1 MSRVE
6 PTVPAFMAPDP
17 MLPLASQIIDGSPM
31 TERPR
36 LPLIEICVEGIDGLL
51 AAQAAGADRVELC
64 ASLIEG
70 GITPSFGTVRTA
82 LELATI
88 PFHVI
93 VRPRGGDFLYS
104 EAEYRSMLADV
115 RALAELGVAGV
126 VIGCLNA
133 DSTIDEQRMSELV
146 KAAGRLNVTCHRA
159 FDMTRDPAEALEV
172 LIRCKVGR
180 VLTSGQRDTALEGA
194 DLLADLVRQAGDRII
209 ILGCGGLDPE
219 NIGKVR
225 RKTGLSEMHFAALK
239 DVPSAM
245 RYRNPKVGMG
255 GTDLDREYRNTV
267 TDEAVV
273 AATIAAART

>member
-1 MSRVE
+1 MIE
-6 PTVPAFMAPDP
+6 
-17 MLPLASQIIDGSPM
+17 

-115 RALAELGVAGV
+115 GALADTGVAGV

-133 DSTIDEQRMSELV
+133 DGTIDEQRMSQLV
-146 KAAGRLNVTCHRA
+146 KAAGSLNVTCHRA
-159 FDMTRDPAEALEV
+159 FDMTRDPTEALET

-245 RYRNPKVGMG
+245 RYRNPTVGMG
-255 GTDLDREYRNTV
+255 GTDLDREYRTTV
-267 TDEAVV
+267 TYKAMA
-273 AATIAAART
+273 AATIAAVRT

>member
-1 MSRVE
+1 MIE
-6 PTVPAFMAPDP
+6 
-17 MLPLASQIIDGSPM
+17 

-115 RALAELGVAGV
+115 GALADTGVAGV

-133 DSTIDEQRMSELV
+133 DGTIDEQRMSQLV
-146 KAAGRLNVTCHRA
+146 KAAGSLNVTCHRA
-159 FDMTRDPAEALEV
+159 FDMTRDPTEALET

-239 DVPSAM
+239 NVPSAM
-245 RYRNPKVGMG
+245 CYRNPRVGMG

-267 TDEAVV
+267 TDGAMV
-273 AATIAAART
+273 AATIAAVRT

>member
-1 MSRVE
+1 MIE
-6 PTVPAFMAPDP
+6 
-17 MLPLASQIIDGSPM
+17 

-36 LPLIEICVEGIDGLL
+36 LPLIEICVEGTDGLL

-126 VIGCLNA
+126 VIGCLAA
-133 DSTIDEQRMSELV
+133 DGTIDEQRMSELV

-159 FDMTRDPAEALEV
+159 FDMTRDPTEALEALV
-172 LIRCKVGR
+172 RCKVGR

-194 DLLADLVRQAGDRII
+194 DLLADLVRQAGGRII

-267 TDEAVV
+267 TDEAMV

>member
-1 MSRVE
+1 MPE
-6 PTVPAFMAPDP
+6 
-17 MLPLASQIIDGSPM
+17 

-115 RALAELGVAGV
+115 HALVDTDVAGV

-133 DSTIDEQRMSELV
+133 DGTIDEQRMSELV
-146 KAAGRLNVTCHRA
+146 QAAGRLNVTCHRA
-159 FDMTRDPAEALEV
+159 FDMTRDPTEALET

-239 DVPSAM
+239 EVPSAM
-245 RYRNPKVGMG
+245 RYRNPRVGMG

-267 TDEAVV
+267 TDGAMV
-273 AATIAAART
+273 AATIAAVRT